1 VVGEGLSEHGS
12 ELVWETRTHLLRL
25 CINHFFRA
33 FHEFHF
39 LSPIHHCH
47 HFRNHIDDACCRYD
61 MDRPGSAEFIPL
73 AVEHVLSLLNVS
85 HQPLLVC
92 VLVMYYSGLQLA
104 RFVVHLQLLA
114 LEFRRQLFL
123 QSMTSKLGS
132 LESGSKIDADH
143 QPTSQ
148 PKLQLLQLLKFMII
162 QLHRYVKSDELKLH
176 LLIIRRL
183 NFSLLHLRYLQSQ
196 SFQRLLPQFS
206 LADYFTDGSC
216 NKQFLIRNL
225 LMLLPNHLNFK
236 DYYY

>member
-1 VVGEGLSEHGS
+1 
-12 ELVWETRTHLLRL
+12 
-25 CINHFFRA
+25 
-33 FHEFHF
+33 
-39 LSPIHHCH
+39 
-47 HFRNHIDDACCRYD
+47 

-73 AVEHVLSLLNVS
+73 AVEHGLSLLNVS

-114 LEFRRQLFL
+114 PEFRLQLFL
-123 QSMTSKLGS
+123 QSMTSKLDS
-132 LESGSKIDADH
+132 LESGSKIDADL

-148 PKLQLLQLLKFMII
+148 PRLRLLELLKFTII
-162 QLHRYVKSDELKLH
+162 QLLRYVKNDELKLH

-183 NFSLLHLRYLQSQ
+183 NFNLLHFHYLLSQ

-206 LADYFTDGSC
+206 SANYFTDGSC

-225 LMLLPNHLNFK
+225 LMPLPNHLNFK
-236 DYYY
+236 YYYL